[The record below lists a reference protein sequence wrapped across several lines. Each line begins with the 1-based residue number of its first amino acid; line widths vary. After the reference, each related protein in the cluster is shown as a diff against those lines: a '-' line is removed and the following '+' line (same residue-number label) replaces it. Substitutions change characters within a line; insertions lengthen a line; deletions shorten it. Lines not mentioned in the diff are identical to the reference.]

1 MPTANNATYNIVVQG
16 YDYFNYVSG
25 WNCQALAYGTT
36 FGPSQ
41 SPGYT
46 VEAPVVEEPAEIP
59 AVSPAYP
66 RKAGK

>member
-1 MPTANNATYNIVVQG
+1 MPTSNNATYNVVVQG

-25 WNCQALAYGTT
+25 WTCQNLAYGTT

-46 VEAPVVEEPAEIP
+46 VEAPVEEPAEIP
-59 AVSPAYP
+59 AVSTAYP